1 MFKSEVE
8 NVSHYAEKKIKTL
21 NKSKIS
27 YLTAAI
33 LAGMFIGISYIF
45 IFTVGG
51 YLHAASS
58 PAYKI
63 AMGASFGVALSL
75 VMAAGAELFT
85 GTNLVMTIGALE
97 KKTTWLDAVKIW
109 SVSWIG
115 NFIGSMITVGLFLAT
130 GLSKGT
136 TGKFIIEGAQGKIAP
151 TSLQIFARGI
161 LCNILVCLA
170 VWCYYKLKEETAR
183 LIMIFWCIFAFIT
196 TGFEHSVA
204 NMTLLPL
211 AAILSKGVDV
221 NVTGIAHN
229 LIFATLGNIVGG
241 SLFVAF
247 PYWVTSRKEKKEAIT
262 MNISRSA

>member
-1 MFKSEVE
+1 MYKAEVE
-8 NVSHYAEKKIKTL
+8 NVSHYAEKKINALK
-21 NKSKIS
+21 KSKLN
-27 YLTAAI
+27 YLTAAL

-45 IFTVGG
+45 IFTIGG
-51 YLHAASS
+51 ALHYANS

-63 AMGASFGVALSL
+63 AMGAAFGVALSL

-97 KKTTWLDAVKIW
+97 KKTTWLDAVRIW
-109 SVSWIG
+109 AFSWVG
-115 NFIGSMITVGLFLAT
+115 NFIGSMITIALFLAT
-130 GLSKGT
+130 GLAKGN
-136 TGKFIIEGAQGKIAP
+136 TGKYIIEGAQGKIAP
-151 TSLQIFARGI
+151 TSLEIFARGI

-196 TGFEHSVA
+196 SGYEHSVA

-211 AAILSKGVDV
+211 AAILSKGVE
-221 NVTGIAHN
+221 VTIAGIAHN

-241 SLFVAF
+241 SLFVAV
-247 PYWVTSRKEKKEAIT
+247 PYWIASRNDKKEAVNL
-262 MNISRSA
+262 NISKSA